1 MLGSANAT
9 VMVDDLDR
17 AVSFYVDVLGLTAGP
32 RYGAHYA
39 EVTAEG
45 LTIGLHPR
53 RPGEGAGGHD
63 GNLSIGF
70 LVVAIDD
77 VVGELTK
84 AGVSFTSQENDAS
97 RLAFFRD
104 PDGTPLY
111 LFQPNGP

>member
-17 AVSFYVDVLGLTAGP
+17 AVSFFVDVLGLAAGP
-32 RYGAHYA
+32 RYGPHYA
-39 EVTAEG
+39 EVHAQG

-53 RPGEGAGGHD
+53 RPDDEAHGHD

-70 LVVAIDD
+70 LVEAIDD
-77 VVGELTK
+77 VVGALTT
-84 AGVSFTSQENDAS
+84 AGVSFTSQENDAN
-97 RLAFFRD
+97 RFAFFRD

-111 LFQPNGP
+111 LFQPKGA

>member
-17 AVSFYVDVLGLTAGP
+17 AVSFYVDLLGLAAGP
-32 RYGAHYA
+32 RFGAHYA
-39 EVTAEG
+39 EVRADG

-53 RPGEGAGGHD
+53 RPGDETVGHD
-63 GNLSIGF
+63 GNVSIGF

-77 VVGELTK
+77 VVSELTE
-84 AGVSFTSQENDAS
+84 AGVSFTSQENDAN
-97 RLAFFRD
+97 RFAFFRD

-111 LFQPNGP
+111 LFQPKRP

>member
-1 MLGSANAT
+1 MLGSATAT

-17 AVSFYVDVLGLTAGP
+17 ALAFYVETLGLPAGP

-39 EVTAEG
+39 EVHASG

-53 RPGEGAGGHD
+53 REGGGNRND

-70 LVVAIDD
+70 SVESIGD
-77 VVGELTK
+77 VVEALTR
-84 AGVSFTSQENDAS
+84 AGVEFTREDNGAN

-111 LFQPNGP
+111 LYQPA